1 MSHFKFDPWA
11 LYLLRWV
18 PFDAVKP
25 LLDQKSYVVLSDS
38 SLQQNGESSPLTKVP
53 NDMELEHNADFPEE
67 PDDVNMDEDGEM
79 AEAYSDSSD
88 EDLDS
93 DSNGLA
99 SSDTEDR
106 DVTNI
111 LIGIGDSRMRY
122 KVYTIILLLR
132 CAVLKFLTYKFMLE
146 KQKYFIPI
154 TILMLVWIL
163 TFLCACI

>member
-1 MSHFKFDPWA
+1 M
-11 LYLLRWV
+11 YLLRWV

-38 SLQQNGESSPLTKVP
+38 SLQQNGESSLPKVP
-53 NDMELEHNADFPEE
+53 NDMELEQNADSLEE

-93 DSNGLA
+93 DSSGLP
-99 SSDTEDR
+99 SSDMEDQ

-132 CAVLKFLTYKFMLE
+132 CAVIKFLTYKFILV
-146 KQKYFIPI
+146 KQKHFIPSSC
-154 TILMLVWIL
+154 W
-163 TFLCACI
+163 FGY